1 MEVNKKEISVAARLG
16 IGFGIILAMMLVL
29 SVMSVFKV
37 NAIDNSLLHISEVNN
52 VKQRYAINFRG
63 SVHDRAIA
71 LRDVTL
77 VGDGDLAG
85 VTALIDKLDQ
95 DYQQSA
101 RPMEAFFNDAKARIT
116 PAERGWLDKIKQSEA
131 RTVPLIRKIIEA
143 RRAGDIDGARK
154 MMLEQAKPAFVDW
167 LASINGFID
176 QEEDMTEAE
185 SALAR
190 HGAHNFQSLTLL
202 AVAIAV
208 AIGAVVAWRVTQ
220 YLLRALGAEPAEVKA
235 LANAV
240 DRGELYHEVALRD
253 KDQDSIMAV
262 LVKMSHNLRHTV
274 TEVHD
279 AALAVGSISDQ
290 ISEQNQ
296 NLSSRTEDQ
305 ASSLEETA
313 SAMEELTATVQ
324 QNAASA
330 RDANS
335 LAQNASDIASKGGEI
350 VGEVVQTM
358 NAIDESSRKIEVII
372 SVIDG
377 IAFQTNILALNA
389 AVEAARAGEQG
400 RGFAVVATEVRNLA
414 QRSSTAAREVK
425 SLIDESVAKIHAG
438 TRLVEHAGSTMRDIV
453 DSVKQVSD
461 MVGAITLASDE
472 QRQGIEEVNRAI
484 SQMDQVTQQNA
495 TLVEH
500 AAGEV
505 EVLQDQAAQ
514 LNQAVS
520 VFKTQPDEWRAQTA
534 HGSSRVASHGSA
546 SAARAAGG
554 QGAGT
559 GARASERL
567 LPAPAGA

>member
-1 MEVNKKEISVAARLG
+1 MEVNKNEISVAARLG
-16 IGFGIILAMMLVL
+16 IGFGIILAMMLAL
-29 SVMSVFKV
+29 SVLSVFKV

-77 VGDGDLAG
+77 VSDAELTS
-85 VTALIDKLDQ
+85 VTALIDKLDTE
-95 DYQQSA
+95 YQLSA
-101 RPMEAFFNDAKARIT
+101 KPLDALVSDAKAKML
-116 PAERGWLDKIKQSEA
+116 PEERGWLEKIKQSEA
-131 RTVPLIRKIIEA
+131 RTTPLIKKIIDA
-143 RRAGDIDGARK
+143 RRAGDIEGARK

-176 QEEDMTEAE
+176 HEEDMTEAE
-185 SALAR
+185 SAVAR
-190 HGAHNFQSLTLL
+190 HGAHNFQSLALV
-202 AVAIAV
+202 AVAIAI
-208 AIGAVVAWRVTQ
+208 AIGALVAWRVTQ

-240 DRGELYHEVALRD
+240 DRGELYHEIELRGQD
-253 KDQDSIMAV
+253 KDSIMAV
-262 LVKMSHNLRHTV
+262 LVKMSRNLRTTV
-274 TEVHD
+274 TEVHE
-279 AALAVGSISDQ
+279 AAVAVSSISDQ

-296 NLSSRTEDQ
+296 HLSGRTEDQ

-313 SAMEELTATVQ
+313 SAMEELTATVK
-324 QNAASA
+324 QNADSA
-330 RDANS
+330 RDANT

-358 NAIDESSRKIEVII
+358 NSIDESSRKIEEII

-438 TRLVEHAGSTMRDIV
+438 TQLVEHAGSTMRDIV
-453 DSVKQVSD
+453 NSVKQVSD

-495 TLVEH
+495 ALVEH

-514 LNQAVS
+514 LNHAVS
-520 VFKTQPDEWRAQTA
+520 VFKTQRDGWHGASSVTA
-534 HGSSRVASHGSA
+534 AAGAASSGGMRA
-546 SAARAAGG
+546 SAG
-554 QGAGT
+554 
-559 GARASERL
+559 L

>member
-1 MEVNKKEISVAARLG
+1 MEVNKNEISVATRLG
-16 IGFGIILAMMLVL
+16 AGFGIILAMMLVL
-29 SVMSVFKV
+29 SVLSVFKV
-37 NAIDNSLLHISEVNN
+37 NAIDNSLQHISEVNN

-77 VGDGDLAG
+77 VGDSELPA
-85 VTALIDKLDQ
+85 VAALIDKLDN

-101 RPMEAFFNDAKARIT
+101 RPLDSLFSDARAGVT
-116 PAERGWLDKIKQSEA
+116 PEERAWLDKIKQSEA
-131 RTVPLIRKIIEA
+131 RATPLIRKILEA
-143 RRAGDIDGARK
+143 RRSGDMESARN
-154 MMLEQAKPAFVDW
+154 MMLAQAKPAFVDW
-167 LASINGFID
+167 LADINGFID
-176 QEEDMTEAE
+176 QEEKLTEAE
-185 SALAR
+185 SARAR
-190 HGAHNFQSLTLL
+190 HGAHNFQSLALA
-202 AVAIAV
+202 AVAIAIAV
-208 AIGAVVAWRVTQ
+208 GVVVAWRVTH

-240 DRGELYHEVALRD
+240 DRGELYHEVALRGQ
-253 KDQDSIMAV
+253 DQDSIMAV
-262 LVKMSHNLRHTV
+262 LVKMSRNLRTTV

-279 AALAVGSISDQ
+279 AALAVSSISDQ

-296 NLSSRTEDQ
+296 HLSGRTEDQ

-313 SAMEELTATVQ
+313 SAMEELTATVK
-324 QNAASA
+324 QNADSA
-330 RDANS
+330 RDANA

-350 VGEVVQTM
+350 VGEVVLTM
-358 NAIDESSRKIEVII
+358 NAIDESSRKIEEII

-414 QRSSTAAREVK
+414 QRSSSAAREVK
-425 SLIDESVAKIHAG
+425 ALIDTSVARIHAG
-438 TRLVEHAGSTMRDIV
+438 TQLVEHAGSTMRDIV
-453 DSVKQVSD
+453 HSVKQVSD

-495 TLVEH
+495 ALVEH
-500 AAGEV
+500 AAAEV

-514 LNQAVS
+514 LNHAVS
-520 VFKTQPDEWRAQTA
+520 VFKTEREGWRAPAARSGQ
-534 HGSSRVASHGSA
+534 A
-546 SAARAAGG
+546 SAGASRSDVAG
-554 QGAGT
+554 
-559 GARASERL
+559 L

>member
-1 MEVNKKEISVAARLG
+1 METTKNEISVASRLT

-29 SVMSVFKV
+29 SVFSIFKV

-77 VGDGDLAG
+77 VADGDIAG
-85 VTALIDKLDQ
+85 VTTLIDKLDA
-95 DYQQSA
+95 DYQRSA
-101 RPMEAFFNDAKARIT
+101 QPLDGLFNAAGAKIT
-116 PAERGWLDKIKQSEA
+116 PQERDWLSKIKQSETRA
-131 RTVPLIRKIIEA
+131 TPLVKKIIDA
-143 RRAGDIDGARK
+143 RRAGDIEGARR
-154 MMLEQAKPAFVDW
+154 MMLAEAKPAFIEW
-167 LASINGFID
+167 LAAINGFID
-176 QEEDMTEAE
+176 QQEDMTEAE

-190 HGAHNFQSLTLL
+190 KGAHNFQSLTLL
-202 AVAIAV
+202 LVAIAIAV
-208 AIGAVVAWRVTQ
+208 GAVVAWRVTQ

-235 LANAV
+235 LASAV
-240 DRGELYHEVALRD
+240 DRGELYHEVELRHND
-253 KDQDSIMAV
+253 KDSIMAV
-262 LVKMSHNLRHTV
+262 LVKMSGNLRTTV

-279 AALAVGSISDQ
+279 AAVSVTTISDQ
-290 ISEQNQ
+290 ISERNQ
-296 NLSSRTEDQ
+296 DLSSRTEDQ

-313 SAMEELTATVQ
+313 SAMEQLTATVK
-324 QNAASA
+324 QNADSA
-330 RDANS
+330 RDANT

-358 NAIDESSRKIEVII
+358 NAIDDSSRKIVEII

-425 SLIDESVAKIHAG
+425 ALIDESVAKIHAG
-438 TRLVEHAGSTMRDIV
+438 TQLVEHAGATMQDIV
-453 DSVKQVSD
+453 HSVKQVSG
-461 MVGAITLASDE
+461 MVGAITTASDE

-495 TLVEH
+495 ALVEQ
-500 AAGEV
+500 AAGAV
-505 EVLQDQAAQ
+505 GTLQDQAAH
-514 LNQAVS
+514 LNHSVS
-520 VFKTQPDEWRAQTA
+520 VFKTERDAWHAKPARAQ
-534 HGSSRVASHGSA
+534 SA
-546 SAARAAGG
+546 KAGY
-554 QGAGT
+554 Q
-559 GARASERL
+559 L
-567 LPAPAGA
+567 LAAPAGV

>member
-1 MEVNKKEISVAARLG
+1 MEVNKNEISVAARLG
-16 IGFGIILAMMLVL
+16 IGFGIILAMMLAL
-29 SVMSVFKV
+29 SVLSVFKV

-63 SVHDRAIA
+63 SVHDRALA

-77 VGDGDLAG
+77 VSDAELTS
-85 VTALIDKLDQ
+85 VTALIDKLDTE
-95 DYQQSA
+95 YQLSA
-101 RPMEAFFNDAKARIT
+101 KPLDALVSDAKAKML
-116 PAERGWLDKIKQSEA
+116 PEERGWLEKIKQSEA
-131 RTVPLIRKIIEA
+131 RTTPLIKKIIDA
-143 RRAGDIDGARK
+143 RRAGDIEGARK

-176 QEEDMTEAE
+176 HEEDMTEAE
-185 SALAR
+185 SAVAR
-190 HGAHNFQSLTLL
+190 HGAHNFQSLALV
-202 AVAIAV
+202 AVAIAI
-208 AIGAVVAWRVTQ
+208 AIGALVAWRVTQ

-240 DRGELYHEVALRD
+240 DRGELYHEIELRGQD
-253 KDQDSIMAV
+253 KDSIMAV
-262 LVKMSHNLRHTV
+262 LVKMSRNLRTTV
-274 TEVHD
+274 TEVHE
-279 AALAVGSISDQ
+279 AAVAVSSISDQ

-296 NLSSRTEDQ
+296 HLSGRTEDQ

-313 SAMEELTATVQ
+313 SAMEELTATVK
-324 QNAASA
+324 QNADSA
-330 RDANS
+330 RDANT

-358 NAIDESSRKIEVII
+358 NSIDESSRKIEEII

-377 IAFQTNILALNA
+377 IAVQTNILALNA

-438 TRLVEHAGSTMRDIV
+438 TQLVEHAGSTMRDIV
-453 DSVKQVSD
+453 NSVKQVSD

-495 TLVEH
+495 ALVEH

-514 LNQAVS
+514 LNHAVS
-520 VFKTQPDEWRAQTA
+520 VFKTQRDGWHGASSVTA
-534 HGSSRVASHGSA
+534 AAGAASSGGMRA
-546 SAARAAGG
+546 SAG
-554 QGAGT
+554 
-559 GARASERL
+559 L

>member
-1 MEVNKKEISVAARLG
+1 METTKNEISVASRLT

-29 SVMSVFKV
+29 SVFSIFKV

-77 VGDGDLAG
+77 VADGDIAG
-85 VTALIDKLDQ
+85 VTTLIDKLDA
-95 DYQQSA
+95 DYQRSA
-101 RPMEAFFNDAKARIT
+101 QPLDGLFNAAGAKIT
-116 PAERGWLDKIKQSEA
+116 PQERDWLTKIKQSETHA
-131 RTVPLIRKIIEA
+131 TPLVKKIIDA
-143 RRAGDIDGARK
+143 RRAGDIEGARR
-154 MMLEQAKPAFVDW
+154 MMLAEAKPAFIEW
-167 LASINGFID
+167 LAAINGFID
-176 QEEDMTEAE
+176 QQEDMTEAE

-190 HGAHNFQSLTLL
+190 KGAHNFQSLTLL
-202 AVAIAV
+202 LVGIAIAV
-208 AIGAVVAWRVTQ
+208 GAVVAWRVTQ

-240 DRGELYHEVALRD
+240 DRGELYHEVELRHND
-253 KDQDSIMAV
+253 KDSIMAV
-262 LVKMSHNLRHTV
+262 LVKMSGNLRTTV

-279 AALAVGSISDQ
+279 AAVSVTTISDQ
-290 ISEQNQ
+290 ISERNQ
-296 NLSSRTEDQ
+296 DLSSRTEDQ

-313 SAMEELTATVQ
+313 SAMEQLTATVK
-324 QNAASA
+324 QNADSA
-330 RDANS
+330 RDANT

-358 NAIDESSRKIEVII
+358 NAIDDSSRKIVEII

-425 SLIDESVAKIHAG
+425 ALIDESVAKIHAG
-438 TRLVEHAGSTMRDIV
+438 TQLVEHAGATMQDIV
-453 DSVKQVSD
+453 HSVKQVSG
-461 MVGAITLASDE
+461 MVGAITTASDE

-495 TLVEH
+495 ALVEQ
-500 AAGEV
+500 AAGAV
-505 EVLQDQAAQ
+505 GTLQDQAAH
-514 LNQAVS
+514 LNHAVS
-520 VFKTQPDEWRAQTA
+520 VFKTERDAWHAKPARAQSTK
-534 HGSSRVASHGSA
+534 
-546 SAARAAGG
+546 AGY
-554 QGAGT
+554 Q
-559 GARASERL
+559 L
-567 LPAPAGA
+567 LAAPAGV

>member
-1 MEVNKKEISVAARLG
+1 MDVNKNGISVAGRLG
-16 IGFGIILAMMLVL
+16 LGFGIILAMMLVL
-29 SVMSVFKV
+29 SVLSVFKV
-37 NAIDNSLLHISEVNN
+37 NAIDNSLQHISEVNN

-77 VGDGDLAG
+77 VGDAEMSA
-85 VTALIDKLDQ
+85 VTALIDKLDN

-101 RPMEAFFNDAKARIT
+101 RPLDALFSDTKAVVS
-116 PAERGWLDKIKQSEA
+116 AEERAWLEKIKQNEA
-131 RTVPLIRKIIEA
+131 RAMPLVRKIIAA
-143 RRAGDIDGARK
+143 RQSGDIDGARA
-154 MMLEQAKPAFVDW
+154 MMLAQAKPAFVDW

-176 QEEDMTEAE
+176 QEEKLTEAE

-190 HGAHNFQSLTLL
+190 HGAHNFQSLALAAV
-202 AVAIAV
+202 AVAIA
-208 AIGAVVAWRVTQ
+208 IGVVVAWRVTQ

-240 DRGELYHEVALRD
+240 DRGELYHEVALRGQD
-253 KDQDSIMAV
+253 HDSIMAV
-262 LVKMSHNLRHTV
+262 LVKMSRNLRTTV

-279 AALAVGSISDQ
+279 AAQAVASISDQ

-296 NLSSRTEDQ
+296 HLSGRTEDQ

-313 SAMEELTATVQ
+313 SAMEQLTATVK
-324 QNAASA
+324 QNADSA
-330 RDANS
+330 RDANA
-335 LAQNASDIASKGGEI
+335 LAQNASDIASKGGQI
-350 VGEVVQTM
+350 VGEVVLTM
-358 NAIDESSRKIEVII
+358 NAIDESSRKIEEII

-414 QRSSTAAREVK
+414 QRSSSAAREVK
-425 SLIDESVAKIHAG
+425 TLIDTSVARIHAG
-438 TRLVEHAGSTMRDIV
+438 TQLVEHAGSTMRDIV

-461 MVGAITLASDE
+461 MVGAITLASNE

-495 TLVEH
+495 ALVEH
-500 AAGEV
+500 AAAEV

-514 LNQAVS
+514 LNHAVS
-520 VFKTQPDEWRAQTA
+520 VFKTEREGWRAPTGRSG
-534 HGSSRVASHGSA
+534 HA
-546 SAARAAGG
+546 SAGGEARAMTVG
-554 QGAGT
+554 
-559 GARASERL
+559 L